1 MSIKKLFES
10 SNKVQEFVAD
20 ASSKDLFTEDA
31 ESLRNVEAKKIDQ
44 VRYVPQIDYSKP
56 ENFAKYGS
64 ARLYY
69 KSALTRITDYYPYDG
84 SEAEINEFLNGCLDV
99 ERYILDNQ
107 YPRTTGYISLNKA
120 GYTLAAMQNGYAS
133 PTTNEYI
140 DLVGGPGTGSVS
152 SNNIKDFVPNPTNNK
167 YNYSNIYDESI
178 YTTAG
183 LPTDYGS
190 GTRTSNL
197 RADFTDG
204 VTLEF
209 WMKLVLLVKLQL
221 KNKLFSICGITRH
234 RLAPTTGV

>member
-44 VRYVPQIDYSKP
+44 DRYVPQIDYSKP

-99 ERYILDNQ
+99 ERYVLDNQ
-107 YPRTTGYISLNKA
+107 YPRTTGYITIGLGAVYNGTITD
-120 GYTLAAMQNGYAS
+120 GYGAVS
-133 PTTNEYI
+133 SKEHI
-140 DLVGGPGTGSVS
+140 DFVGGPGNGAAPSLKL
-152 SNNIKDFVPNPTNNK
+152 KDLMPNPYDSK
-167 YNYSNIYDESI
+167 YN
-178 YTTAG
+178 
-183 LPTDYGS
+183 
-190 GTRTSNL
+190 
-197 RADFTDG
+197 
-204 VTLEF
+204 
-209 WMKLVLLVKLQL
+209 
-221 KNKLFSICGITRH
+221 
-234 RLAPTTGV
+234 